1 MDSKLAPVSEREGKL
16 KELLRDEETKK
27 NINDSKFRAVAQK
40 MDYEGFRQ
48 MVLGANLK
56 PMKSGEMYSMTGQN
70 RTKFNALSTNSEAEE
85 KKDTSVSF
93 VGSWRRCKSDAER

>member
-48 MVLGANLK
+48 MVLRQHRAQERRLAS
-56 PMKSGEMYSMTGQN
+56 PFRRVDFRSGFHRYLG
-70 RTKFNALSTNSEAEE
+70 
-85 KKDTSVSF
+85 
-93 VGSWRRCKSDAER
+93 GPHRRQRL